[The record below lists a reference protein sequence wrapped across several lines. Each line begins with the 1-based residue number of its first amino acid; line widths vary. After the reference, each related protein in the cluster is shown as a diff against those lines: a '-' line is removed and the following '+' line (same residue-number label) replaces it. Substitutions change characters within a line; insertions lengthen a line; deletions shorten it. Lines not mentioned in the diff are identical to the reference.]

1 MVQTTSWTKS
11 NGSVHVF
18 VADSTPLTGRL
29 IADSLRRDRTFDIID
44 ASASLVL
51 PMATSLRPE
60 VAIIS
65 GNLEGVR
72 SRGFEILKQ
81 LRAAVPKTRTIM
93 LLDSGECNLVVEAFR
108 RGARGVF
115 CRHDPLKMLS
125 RCVHKVHEGQLW
137 INATQLEFLL
147 EALTEAPPARLVDTC
162 GTALL
167 SRREQDVVRWLV
179 EGFSNREIGRELKI
193 SENTVKNYIFR
204 IFDKLGVS
212 SRVQVA
218 IYAANQ
224 RATNRPPDMHQLE
237 IP

>member
-1 MVQTTSWTKS
+1 
-11 NGSVHVF
+11 
-18 VADSTPLTGRL
+18 
-29 IADSLRRDRTFDIID
+29 
-44 ASASLVL
+44 
-51 PMATSLRPE
+51 
-60 VAIIS
+60 
-65 GNLEGVR
+65 
-72 SRGFEILKQ
+72 
-81 LRAAVPKTRTIM
+81 M

-108 RGARGVF
+108 SGARGVF